1 MLAGLQN
8 VTFEF
13 GARTIVEDAT
23 WHIQPGERIG
33 LIGYNG
39 TGKSTLLKLLVG
51 EFQPSKGTVERS
63 RSTTIGYLHQDL
75 LSFDTNDSILQ
86 VGLGAFER
94 VLQLEQE
101 IEELGKELEKTGDE
115 KTLHEYTD
123 RLHEMET
130 LGGYNIH
137 HKTEEVLQGLGFSNS
152 DLQRPYREFSGGWRM
167 RVLLAKMILQ
177 QPDLLL
183 LDEPTNHLDLPSIE
197 WLEKYLLHYPGAVVI
212 VSHDKYFLNRM
223 VTKIVELYQQQLH
236 IYTGNFDYYEREKA
250 LRIEQQQKAFEN
262 QQDFIRQQERL
273 IDRFRA
279 KASKAAMA
287 QSLIKKLDRLERIE
301 DAELER
307 PNIRINFRVDKT
319 PGKVLVELKH
329 ISKAF
334 GDNVIIKNS
343 SVEIDRGDKIALIG
357 ANGKGKSTLL
367 RIIAGT
373 EPCQGERKWGHNV
386 EESFYAQHQ
395 LEALNVNHTIIE
407 EMKECGSQMTEL
419 ELRGLLGCFLF
430 SGDDAD
436 KRIKILS
443 GGEKARVALAK
454 VIISK
459 ANFLML
465 DEPTNHLDMHSCDLL
480 IDALNKYQGSMI
492 LVSHDRYFIARTA
505 NKIWEI
511 VDQEIKEFKGGY
523 EEWVQW
529 KERMAKQ
536 QAERQKAEAGSRK
549 SEAGSQKSEAGSRKS
564 EAGSQKSEAGSRKS
578 EAGSKRS
585 EEPDKTKLSKDAGEL
600 TSSNHKK
607 HAAQTSD
614 LRLPNSAAIN
624 KEHKKELQKVQ
635 RQFQQLEE
643 RIAGLNKKRSDLE
656 ASLSDPATYSDKAR
670 FLETETAYKTA
681 DEELSRLNK
690 QYEQLF
696 EKIMELEEKQ

>member
-51 EFQPSKGTVERS
+51 EYQPSSGTVERS
-63 RSTTIGYLHQDL
+63 RSTSIGYLHQDL
-75 LSFDTNDSILQ
+75 LSFDTEDSILT
-86 VGLGAFER
+86 VALGAFEK
-94 VLQLEQE
+94 VLQLEKE

-115 KTLHEYTD
+115 KTLHEYSD
-123 RLHEMET
+123 KLHELET
-130 LGGYNIH
+130 LGGYTMH
-137 HKTEEVLQGLGFSNS
+137 HRTEEVLQGLGFSNS
-152 DLQRPYREFSGGWRM
+152 DLQRPYKEFSGGWRM

-197 WLEKYLLHYPGAVVI
+197 WLEKYLQHYQGAVVI

-223 VTKIVELYQQQLH
+223 VTKIVEVYQQQLH
-236 IYTGNFDYYEREKA
+236 IYTGNYDYYEKEKA
-250 LRIEQQQKAFEN
+250 IRVEMQQKAYEN
-262 QQDFIRQQERL
+262 QQDYIRQNERL
-273 IDRFRA
+273 VERFRA

-287 QSLIKKLDRLERIE
+287 QSIIKKLDKLERIE
-301 DAELER
+301 EAEIER
-307 PNIRINFRVDKT
+307 PDIRINFRVDKQ
-319 PGKVLVELKH
+319 PGKVLVELH
-329 ISKAF
+329 HVSKAF
-334 GDNVIIKNS
+334 GDNVIIENS

-367 RIIAGT
+367 RIIAGVEQFST
-373 EPCQGERKWGHNV
+373 GERKWGHNV

-395 LEALNVNHTIIE
+395 LEALNLNNTILD

-436 KRIKILS
+436 KKIRILS

-454 VIISK
+454 VIVSK

-480 IDALNKYQGSMI
+480 IESLNRYQGTII
-492 LVSHDRYFIARTA
+492 LVSHDRYFVAKTA

-511 VDQEIKEFKGGY
+511 VDHQIKEFKGGY
-523 EEWVQW
+523 EEWVAW
-529 KERMAKQ
+529 KERMARLEQENRKQ
-536 QAERQKAEAGSRK
+536 EKQVTAAPVAEKPAEK
-549 SEAGSQKSEAGSRKS
+549 KP
-564 EAGSQKSEAGSRKS
+564 
-578 EAGSKRS
+578 
-585 EEPDKTKLSKDAGEL
+585 EPVVKNAPVAIDKEK
-600 TSSNHKK
+600 N
-607 HAAQTSD
+607 
-614 LRLPNSAAIN
+614 
-624 KEHKKELQKVQ
+624 KELQKIQ
-635 RQFQQLEE
+635 RQFQQVETE
-643 RIAGLNKKRSDLE
+643 IAALTSRKAELE
-656 ASLSDPATYSDKAR
+656 ASLANPSTYSDKTR
-670 FLETETAYKTA
+670 FLEAETAYKKA
-681 DEELSRLNK
+681 AEELVTLNRR
-690 QYEQLF
+690 YETLF
-696 EKIMELEEKQ
+696 EKIMEMEE